1 MKGLADL
8 FKEEATQKMNQEK
21 NVFRQINSVSALKA
35 VWNVSVLGL
44 WLRILGVSQVL
55 YMEFCHNCENDFL
68 PWIV

>member
-1 MKGLADL
+1 
-8 FKEEATQKMNQEK
+8 MNQEK
-21 NVFRQINSVSALKA
+21 SVFRQINSMSTLKA

-55 YMEFCHNCENDFL
+55 CMEFYHNSENDFL